1 LKENISKSDRNIVF
15 IIRKIC
21 SNNNNNK
28 NG

>member
-1 LKENISKSDRNIVF
+1 LKENVSKRDRNIVF

-21 SNNNNNK
+21 SNNNNK

>member
-1 LKENISKSDRNIVF
+1 LKENIRKSDRNIVF

-21 SNNNNNK
+21 SNNKNK